1 MVHDEDGKNIWDVD
15 LPESEFSGVHL
26 YVPPPPRESSG
37 RGPGHAGKIRL
48 AKNGR
53 LAGTM

>member
-26 YVPPPPRESSG
+26 YVPPPPERAVEGVLATQVKSG
-37 RGPGHAGKIRL
+37 
-48 AKNGR
+48 
-53 LAGTM
+53 